1 MPHQPLTKPRL
12 TQHVRSRMA
21 GLIQDDSGLAAD
33 AFAIYTLSDPRDGR
47 GVRYVGQTRSPTKRF
62 LQHVN
67 TARLWLPD
75 EAPWWFKRPELR
87 PLYEWMR
94 ELHQDEYRL
103 PLMIITDWAVTGRE
117 ARDIERRRIFDYLS
131 QKLPLLN
138 IEAESKR
145 GQMPL
150 L

>member
-1 MPHQPLTKPRL
+1 
-12 TQHVRSRMA
+12 MA
-21 GLIQDDSGLAAD
+21 TD
-33 AFAIYTLSDPRDGR
+33 AFAIYTLSDPRDAR
-47 GVRYVGQTRSPTKRF
+47 EVRYVGQTRSPTKRF
-62 LQHVN
+62 LQHIN

-75 EAPWWFKRPELR
+75 EAPWWFKPPELR

-103 PLMIITDWAVTGRE
+103 PLMIITAWAASERE
-117 ARDIERRRIFDYLS
+117 ARDVERRRIFDYLS
-131 QKLPLLN
+131 QQRALLN
-138 IEAESKR
+138 VEAELMR